1 MTSSLDNLVKIGQ
14 LKKEPP
20 ERAEYRGILEA
31 DDRLLAGLIDIG
43 GRLLAA
49 VERLAPPK
57 K

>member
-20 ERAEYRGILEA
+20 DRAEYRGILEA